1 MFLWPQGMPS
11 KLASKRLAVCTF
23 PHRQPPFA
31 RPDPSRTFLKPILV
45 LLSRLFWKAEAQ
57 ALILPD
63 ASWAVPCSLL
73 LRAWSLCASL
83 PMGWCTQC
91 YLYLSVF
98 LINHICRAT
107 LHHWKESVT
116 LVLEHSFALSG
127 CQPYCCYFLPVW
139 VFAVDHKLLVWWEVS
154 AF

>member
-23 PHRQPPFA
+23 PHRPPPFA
-31 RPDPSRTFLKPILV
+31 RPDPSWTFLKPILV

-63 ASWAVPCSLL
+63 ASWAVPRSLL

-91 YLYLSVF
+91 YLYLLGVP
-98 LINHICRAT
+98 R
-107 LHHWKESVT
+107 
-116 LVLEHSFALSG
+116 
-127 CQPYCCYFLPVW
+127 QPYLSRHPASVKGISHVGARTFICIVRLSALLLLLFASIGICCR
-139 VFAVDHKLLVWWEVS
+139 S
-154 AF
+154 